1 MAEFNVNEISKKA
14 EEALLRKNGVPS
26 ESRQIFEQTLFE
38 WVDLYQEEPEPQ
50 TPQQISSLKAK
61 EDAIVGVWLYYT
73 SMEKRLRQFKQAKK
87 VYESAVTCAVAERSA
102 KVWIDYAR
110 FCRERGKMS
119 NARKVYLR
127 GLATVVRAEEKEAL
141 WQDFHVAVRET
152 GGDPSLTLEGLKQAV
167 AKMGGAAASVG
178 KEDEVESSLGSAV
191 VPDDPIPD
199 RPSHPG
205 SNIPEKE
212 DVSSSSPAE
221 TGSSFG
227 SLPEH
232 KFSDVIPPTSALI
245 IKGNELLPA
254 VAPIPPSV
262 ISSSQ
267 KLTKATVANEVKD
280 GKATS
285 MKTNM
290 LANESTCASHDKTS
304 RSREGI
310 SQQRPKKSSSSSPSH
325 HQFQRPPSPSHKAF
339 PRGKRGREQENY
351 QRTNTFERTEEPI
364 ILQVPHGGLLGT
376 APPAHHG
383 IGTLCV
389 PSQPHQ
395 SHQPQPHQQMNTRMI
410 WQNRMPEPF
419 EMPIHQPHPGP
430 MQPNHPMHPM
440 HGMTIGVV
448 PNPQMGAMPQF
459 PPQQHH
465 HQATFPPMQP
475 LPQLIRPVLPQP
487 PAAPLIQ
494 PPPRP
499 ILLFTKGVPVDDFS
513 LPGYLI
519 EKMQD
524 ILRQGDLIYDIL
536 EGLRNL
542 QFIKEDMIIQAIKDL
557 ENKHN
562 ALGSHMQ
569 HMHEEREKLVLENS
583 RGAPVEHVRI
593 INNEELNSFLRA
605 AELER
610 VSLEVR
616 IVEQLNQVLRA
627 QQEILMQAGVPMM
640 FPNATPEEL
649 VMQQQLVRY
658 LQADSA
664 LKALARSQR
673 EQDWAVQQAQAKAL
687 QQQQAMAQAQQ
698 AHIQQAQNVHM
709 HNQPQQNFQ
718 QQHPFGNQRVPAQH
732 AMLQPEAQIERK
744 ALLQQLASILNKG
757 KNNMIGISQRLG

>member
-1 MAEFNVNEISKKA
+1 
-14 EEALLRKNGVPS
+14 
-26 ESRQIFEQTLFE
+26 
-38 WVDLYQEEPEPQ
+38 
-50 TPQQISSLKAK
+50 
-61 EDAIVGVWLYYT
+61 
-73 SMEKRLRQFKQAKK
+73 
-87 VYESAVTCAVAERSA
+87 
-102 KVWIDYAR
+102 
-110 FCRERGKMS
+110 
-119 NARKVYLR
+119 
-127 GLATVVRAEEKEAL
+127 
-141 WQDFHVAVRET
+141 
-152 GGDPSLTLEGLKQAV
+152 
-167 AKMGGAAASVG
+167 
-178 KEDEVESSLGSAV
+178 
-191 VPDDPIPD
+191 
-199 RPSHPG
+199 
-205 SNIPEKE
+205 
-212 DVSSSSPAE
+212 
-221 TGSSFG
+221 
-227 SLPEH
+227 
-232 KFSDVIPPTSALI
+232 
-245 IKGNELLPA
+245 
-254 VAPIPPSV
+254 
-262 ISSSQ
+262 
-267 KLTKATVANEVKD
+267 
-280 GKATS
+280 
-285 MKTNM
+285 
-290 LANESTCASHDKTS
+290 
-304 RSREGI
+304 
-310 SQQRPKKSSSSSPSH
+310 
-325 HQFQRPPSPSHKAF
+325 
-339 PRGKRGREQENY
+339 
-351 QRTNTFERTEEPI
+351 
-364 ILQVPHGGLLGT
+364 
-376 APPAHHG
+376 
-383 IGTLCV
+383 
-389 PSQPHQ
+389 
-395 SHQPQPHQQMNTRMI
+395 
-410 WQNRMPEPF
+410 
-419 EMPIHQPHPGP
+419 
-430 MQPNHPMHPM
+430 
-440 HGMTIGVV
+440 
-448 PNPQMGAMPQF
+448 
-459 PPQQHH
+459 
-465 HQATFPPMQP
+465 MQP